1 MNQYN
6 YYDFTNPKIELC
18 NDKIKMEYGFKQTEY
33 LGESLNKY
41 SAIGINVRSEAKT
54 LLIGDRSF

>member
-1 MNQYN
+1 
-6 YYDFTNPKIELC
+6 
-18 NDKIKMEYGFKQTEY
+18 MEYGFKQTEY

-41 SAIGINVRSEAKT
+41 SAIGINVRSETKT